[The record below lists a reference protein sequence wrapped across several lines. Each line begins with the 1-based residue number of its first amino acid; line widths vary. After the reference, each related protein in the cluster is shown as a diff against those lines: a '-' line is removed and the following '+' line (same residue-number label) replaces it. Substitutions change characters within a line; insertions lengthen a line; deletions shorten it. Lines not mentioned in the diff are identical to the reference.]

1 MALLPPFLR
10 NLMNYPV
17 VTTGMLPRRARPGT
31 LIAMM
36 LVGRLLARPTRA
48 FSLRWHE
55 PDGILAM
62 ADGALERAFRKP
74 RSFGAA

>member
-1 MALLPPFLR
+1 
-10 NLMNYPV
+10 
-17 VTTGMLPRRARPGT
+17 
-31 LIAMM
+31 MM